1 MYILHRVGIFIV
13 KNLLTAIV
21 NLENRYN
28 LIRIINK
35 EVFFNTLYLDIRN

>member
-1 MYILHRVGIFIV
+1 MYILYRVGIFIV
-13 KNLLTAIV
+13 KNLLSTIV

-35 EVFFNTLYLDIRN
+35 EVFFNIFYLDTRN

>member
-1 MYILHRVGIFIV
+1 MYILYRVGIFIV
-13 KNLLTAIV
+13 KNSLTAII

>member
-1 MYILHRVGIFIV
+1 MYILYRVGIFIV

-35 EVFFNTLYLDIRN
+35 EVFFNTFYLDIRN

>member
-1 MYILHRVGIFIV
+1 MYILYRVGIFIV

>member
-1 MYILHRVGIFIV
+1 MYILYRVGIFIV

-35 EVFFNTLYLDIRN
+35 KVFFNTLYLDIRN